1 MEQSGFRPQDE
12 SGYRG
17 MGAGWP
23 RILGRLED
31 IAGASI

>member
-12 SGYRG
+12 AGYRG
-17 MGAGWP
+17 MGSGWP

-31 IAGASI
+31 VAAAST